1 MAINW
6 SVVTWEPQFSILFFN
21 SYCPSSEAPRL
32 LLVLAAPGLI
42 MLNCWW
48 PLSSQQVFSGF
59 YKYSLVLVLL
69 PRPGLWTLLS
79 ASKSWPSVYCLIS
92 LTQATHHNHKNMQ
105 ISHFC
110 HFHDARRIVAHLVE
124 RDCHERNVLDPERLM
139 IPMAMMST
147 YSLHFL
153 QSSAIC
159 VIKVVTRRPRQPPP
173 PYQAAQSG

>member
-1 MAINW
+1 
-6 SVVTWEPQFSILFFN
+6 
-21 SYCPSSEAPRL
+21 
-32 LLVLAAPGLI
+32 
-42 MLNCWW
+42 
-48 PLSSQQVFSGF
+48 
-59 YKYSLVLVLL
+59 
-69 PRPGLWTLLS
+69 
-79 ASKSWPSVYCLIS
+79 
-92 LTQATHHNHKNMQ
+92 MQ

-159 VIKVVTRRPRQPPP
+159 VIKVVPLRPRQPPP
-173 PYQAAQSG
+173 PPPGCPERVKIGLVKRDFYFLNGFITNIEAILLVILQLYGELAGQQQKITLILLELNLIFPCSPASARHRGGARGESNIMFPVC